1 MLVKLKYCYVV
12 TLLLSDCMPTIRIS
26 DENYAYLLGVA
37 ARLQVEE
44 AKPQSTNDAIDWIIK
59 TVKKYKK
66 TLEAEKTKEQ
76 T

>member
-1 MLVKLKYCYVV
+1 
-12 TLLLSDCMPTIRIS
+12 MPTIRVS

-44 AKPQSTNDAIDWIIK
+44 SKPQSTNDAIDWLIK

-66 TLEAEKTKEQ
+66 TFEAEKTKEQ